1 MLKNEGFSRDAHQL
15 WHSIIEKL
23 TCDYV
28 IIACTD
34 ISICLNATDN
44 PKQFVFLDS
53 NAILAET
60 TYSKYLD
67 IQKPS

>member
-23 TCDYV
+23 TCDCV

-34 ISICLNATDN
+34 ISICLNAIDN
-44 PKQFVFLDS
+44 PKRFVFLDS